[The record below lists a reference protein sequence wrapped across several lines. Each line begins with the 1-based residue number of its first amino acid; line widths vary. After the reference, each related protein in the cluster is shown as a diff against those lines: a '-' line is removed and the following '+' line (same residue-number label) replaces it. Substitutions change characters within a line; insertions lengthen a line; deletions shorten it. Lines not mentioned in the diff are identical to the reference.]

1 MRYDESVP
9 EFPSST
15 FLERFVDFPFD
26 IADRY
31 ATLNDEAK
39 LVLRDDDVAFIRDWD
54 DALRDAL
61 HQPATFEEH
70 IIGTRDAVR
79 RARASISA
87 ETSVPTEVKP
97 IIIHGLDA
105 GWFQAALTNPKA
117 TGHLP
122 KPVLLAIRHDFKDDE
137 SFELFRLVLDARYA
151 PQMADEALHT
161 APEWIRQKYL
171 PLFYS
176 RQAVLT
182 MAMSMP
188 FPNAEAWRKRRK
200 QLAWELRRQ
209 EERARV
215 RAEWLPYWLSVTE
228 ALFDR
233 QPLLARQLRSTSK
246 EEVAAVVEKVV
257 TMRSSVDPHTG
268 EHYSYRQILH
278 AFGRPVQREEINME
292 AHKQLVILNQI
303 IDGLRADEAN
313 VRRDQ
318 ALGLLL
324 EIHDE
329 SRSATPIHD

>member
-1 MRYDESVP
+1 MRYDEHLP

-26 IADRY
+26 IAARF
-31 ATLNDEAK
+31 AALNDEAK
-39 LVLRDDDVAFIRDWD
+39 PVLRHDDVGFMRGWD

-61 HQPATFEEH
+61 SQTATFETH
-70 IIGTRDAVR
+70 IMGTRAAIR

-87 ETSVPTEVKP
+87 DASVPAEVKP
-97 IIIHGLDA
+97 LIIHGLDA
-105 GWFQAALTNPKA
+105 GWFQAALTNPRV

-122 KPVLLAIRHDFKDDE
+122 RPALLEIRQDFKDEE

-151 PQMADEALHT
+151 PQMADEALRT
-161 APEWIRQKYL
+161 APEWIRQSYL

-176 RQAVLT
+176 RQAVLA

-188 FPNAEAWRKRRK
+188 FPKADVWRMHRARER
-200 QLAWELRRQ
+200 QQ

-215 RAEWLPYWLSVTE
+215 RAEWRTYWLSVTE

-233 QPLLARQLRSTSK
+233 QPHLARQLRSTSK

-257 TMRSSVDPHTG
+257 TMRSSVDPRNG
-268 EHYSYRQILH
+268 ERYSYRQILH
-278 AFGRPVQREEINME
+278 AFGRPVHREEINRA
-292 AHKQLVILNQI
+292 AHRQLVILNQI
-303 IDGLRADEAN
+303 IDGLRTDEAN

-324 EIHDE
+324 DIHDE
-329 SRSATPIHD
+329 SRSSIAVHD